1 VELWPLI
8 FSRQLHVTE
17 LTLDQPQIDLL
28 QSAAGDWNLSSLGGK
43 SAAAAKP
50 TAPPSEGFNL
60 SVKLVE
66 IANGRLTFAAQNGKT
81 QARVAE
87 NVNVELD
94 GFSANARFPFK
105 LTAKLAGGGDVR
117 LNGTAGPI
125 NSANAVQTPAKVT
138 VKLSGF
144 NLAAAGVEHST
155 GLAGLLSIDGNASSN
170 GKTVSLDGRLK
181 AEQLKLAR
189 NGSPVREPVE
199 FDFALGH
206 DLRKRAGVLR
216 RGEIHIG
223 GAPANLTGSCAA
235 QGESTAEHEPCRAG
249 DAGAATG

>member
-1 VELWPLI
+1 MELWPLI
-8 FSRQLHVTE
+8 FLRQLHVTE
-17 LTLDQPQIDLL
+17 LTLDRPQIDLL
-28 QSAAGDWNLSSLGGK
+28 QSAAGGWNFSSLGGK

-66 IANGRLTFAAQNGKT
+66 IANGRLTFAAQNGKAQT
-81 QARVAE
+81 RVLE

-105 LTAKLAGGGDVR
+105 LTAKLAGGGDVQ

-155 GLAGLLSIDGNASSN
+155 GLAGLLSNRWRRLVQRQRCLPERAIE
-170 GKTVSLDGRLK
+170 GR
-181 AEQLKLAR
+181 AVEAGRERIAR
-189 NGSPVREPVE
+189 ARARGVRFCAGARSAQTRGSAAARRNPHR
-199 FDFALGH
+199 
-206 DLRKRAGVLR
+206 RRAGQSHRKLR
-216 RGEIHIG
+216 
-223 GAPANLTGSCAA
+223 GAG
-235 QGESTAEHEPCRAG
+235 
-249 DAGAATG
+249 